1 MMAMSQETMTDT
13 IHRGQEAAV
22 GALQTW
28 ADGVQRLCGWLPSR
42 DSKMPSAAEVVD
54 HYFDF
59 AEHVLATQR
68 HFTMSLLTATKAA
81 YGDKGYGDTDK
92 GYGDKGYGDTDKGYR
107 DKGYGDKDVAPKK
120 S

>member
-1 MMAMSQETMTDT
+1 MTMTMSQETMTDT
-13 IHRGQEAAV
+13 THRGQEATIS
-22 GALQTW
+22 ALQIW

-42 DSKMPSAAEVVD
+42 DSKVPSAAEVVD

-81 YGDKGYGDTDK
+81 YGDKGYGDADK
-92 GYGDKGYGDTDKGYR
+92 GYGDKGYADTDKGYA
-107 DKGYGDKDVAPKK
+107 DKGVTPKQ

>member
-1 MMAMSQETMTDT
+1 MTDT
-13 IHRGQEAAV
+13 THRGQEAAV

-28 ADGVQRLCGWLPSR
+28 AEGVQRLCGWLPSR

-81 YGDKGYGDTDK
+81 HGDKGYGDTDKGDTDK
-92 GYGDKGYGDTDKGYR
+92 GYGDKGYGDKSYGDT
-107 DKGYGDKDVAPKK
+107 DKGYGDKSYGDT
-120 S
+120 